1 MNFLL
6 SNYSP
11 FQTGCKSFLDVFYE
25 YFSKSTQIDIAVGY
39 ITADSLA
46 ELQKLAE
53 INENHIINLTIG
65 MHYYDLFSRN
75 EYNAA
80 MKLNQFLRNENRGE
94 VRLVTPF
101 RFHGKLYSYSKDG
114 QPIAGIVGS
123 DNLSSITDSRAKAYE
138 ASVLFDDRDSVKE
151 INSIIKSLVKS
162 STDNIDALTI
172 ETFKKGSPPLENQ
185 EHVEKLSDNDRLKYM
200 NARTDLTFNIPLKAA
215 EKSNLNAF
223 FGKGREC
230 SNGLIK
236 PRHWYETEVIV
247 SKEITSQ
254 TGYPESREKAGSFD
268 VVTDDGWKFKCYVGG
283 TNKKNFRSDGDL
295 KILGRWLK
303 GRLEEKGVLQSGEP
317 VIEETFRQYGR
328 DNFSMTK
335 TTFPNLW
342 YLDFGDKAS

>member
-11 FQTGCKSFLDVFYE
+11 FRTSFKSFSDVFYE
-25 YFSKSTQIDIAVGY
+25 YFSKSTQVDIAVGY
-39 ITADSLA
+39 VTADSLA
-46 ELQKLAE
+46 ELHKLAE
-53 INENHIINLTIG
+53 VNEKRIINLIIG
-65 MHYYDLFSRN
+65 MHYYDQFSQN

-80 MKLNQFLRNENRGE
+80 MKLNKFLRNENRGE

-101 RFHGKLYSYSKDG
+101 KFHGKLYSYSKDG
-114 QPIAGIVGS
+114 QPIAGIIGS
-123 DNLSSITDSRAKAYE
+123 DNLSSITDSKTKAYE
-138 ASVLFDDRDSVKE
+138 ASVLLDDGDSARE
-151 INSIIKSLVKS
+151 MNSIIKNLVAS
-162 STDNIDALTI
+162 STDNIDALVI
-172 ETFKKGSPPLENQ
+172 ENFKKGSSPLENQ

-200 NARTDLTFNIPLKAA
+200 AARTDLKFNIPLKTA

-223 FGKGREC
+223 FGEGRKS

-247 SKEITSQ
+247 SKTITSQ
-254 TGYPESREKAGSFD
+254 AGYPKSRETAGSFD
-268 VVTDDGWKFKCYVGG
+268 VITDDGWKFKCYVGG
-283 TNKKNFRSDGDL
+283 TNNKNFRSDGDL

-303 GRLEEKGVLQSGEP
+303 GRLEEKGALQSGEP

-335 TTFPNLW
+335 TTFPNVW
-342 YLDFGDKAS
+342 YLDFGVEK